1 MWREGSRAE
10 KYFLRCHK
18 GLLLAGLKAEGDM
31 VVKALESYL
40 SDLGFPGGA
49 SSKEPACQWMEL
61 AFPALAGRF
70 FTC

>member
-10 KYFLRCHK
+10 KYFLRGHK

-40 SDLGFPGGA
+40 SGLLRHLKD
-49 SSKEPACQWMEL
+49 K
-61 AFPALAGRF
+61 
-70 FTC
+70 